1 MNTQF
6 SKEEQMANKREE
18 MLNIKEMQVK
28 TMWDSILPVNG
39 YHQES
44 WLECGRDWRT
54 LPYTLLMGMSLSLG
68 TMEIGMEVP

>member
-28 TMWDSILPVNG
+28 TM
-39 YHQES
+39 
-44 WLECGRDWRT
+44 
-54 LPYTLLMGMSLSLG
+54 
-68 TMEIGMEVP
+68 